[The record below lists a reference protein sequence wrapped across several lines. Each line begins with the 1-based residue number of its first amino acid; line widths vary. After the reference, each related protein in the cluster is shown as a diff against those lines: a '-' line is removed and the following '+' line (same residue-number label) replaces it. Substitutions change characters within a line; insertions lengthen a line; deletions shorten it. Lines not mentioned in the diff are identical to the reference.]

1 MAAAGLD
8 DPPVQV
14 ALVNVAGRR
23 LDSVQLYH

>member
-14 ALVNVAGRR
+14 ALVNVAGR
-23 LDSVQLYH
+23 LDPVQLYH